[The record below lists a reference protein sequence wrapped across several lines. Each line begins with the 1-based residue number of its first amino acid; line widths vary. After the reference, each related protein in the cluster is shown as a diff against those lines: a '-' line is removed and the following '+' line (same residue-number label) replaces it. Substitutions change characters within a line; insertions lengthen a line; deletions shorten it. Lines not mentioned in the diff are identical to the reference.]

1 MQEPHVLRELISNLP
16 LQPGM
21 TDFCCMH
28 FICHT
33 LGSFMGETQDETSLN
48 VLVQFSPF
56 TFPVR
61 PSCFLC
67 KALQMVTSIFLDSPL
82 EIIVFSS

>member
-1 MQEPHVLRELISNLP
+1 MGVYLISVHLISMHLIGVYFISVDLIGVNL
-16 LQPGM
+16 
-21 TDFCCMH
+21 
-28 FICHT
+28 
-33 LGSFMGETQDETSLN
+33 MG
-48 VLVQFSPF
+48 VYF